1 MNVSVLLQRPGFRV
15 SRRLR
20 RLSRVG
26 KGHVVNKDEAIEY
39 FKREFEVVVE

>member
-20 RLSRVG
+20 KTASIG
-26 KGHVVNKDEAIEY
+26 KGHVVSKEQAIEY